1 MSNADRYENLSP
13 KQYLNVIRPY
23 LRDLIDEHEPI
34 TESNNNDNN
43 NNNDKNN
50 NSSNNNSNN
59 SNNTNSNNNSN
70 SNSNIRAEWKIQL
83 IIKNN
88 FIFVKDF
95 EDTQTI
101 FSASIQVEIFMGSD
115 TENIIDTL
123 FNTILNRIQE
133 AMETSNERGSGFTH
147 DSVGLLYYHFQ
158 RIDIRRGESYIVS
171 PDWIASK
178 KATINPKNEKDNKCF
193 QW

>member
-1 MSNADRYENLSP
+1 M
-13 KQYLNVIRPY
+13 IRPY

-95 EDTQTI
+95 EDTCTI
-101 FSASIQVEIFMGSD
+101 YAASKLVEIFRVVKQKRSL
-115 TENIIDTL
+115 IRFL
-123 FNTILNRIQE
+123 IQ
-133 AMETSNERGSGFTH
+133 F
-147 DSVGLLYYHFQ
+147 
-158 RIDIRRGESYIVS
+158 
-171 PDWIASK
+171 
-178 KATINPKNEKDNKCF
+178 
-193 QW
+193 